1 MTQGVLDLIQAIDSG
16 ESIAIEAAF
25 NQEMTTRIS
34 DRLDDMRMEVAQN
47 MFNEAAK
54 CKSKMKEESCDDDDE
69 DEKEMKEDFESS
81 VELTEEEFEELQAYM
96 QTEDFE
102 QLDEISKATLASYVD
117 KANQSIKDTKKA
129 AGQAAHQAFKN
140 EKRSPNA
147 QIKHLTARDALN
159 TAAKNREANV
169 AKATEKLAK

>member
-1 MTQGVLDLIQAIDSG
+1 
-16 ESIAIEAAF
+16 
-25 NQEMTTRIS
+25 
-34 DRLDDMRMEVAQN
+34 MRMEVAQN

-102 QLDEISKATLASYVD
+102 QLDELSKATLKSYVKGAKSDAKAHRADYEYTRNFD
-117 KANQSIKDTKKA
+117 KDQAKTSVKKA
-129 AGQAAHQAFKN
+129 QQRERGV
-140 EKRSPNA
+140 EM
-147 QIKHLTARDALN
+147 
-159 TAAKNREANV
+159 AKN
-169 AKATEKLAK
+169 KLAK